1 MPLTAENLLA
11 TIKNR
16 WPDLRSWPSAA
27 WRPTQIDRA
36 ILGTVLALSLVGIVA
51 VYSAT
56 AYLAASNGT
65 STEGLL
71 LEHFVRLVIAIGA
84 MIVFSQIDYHVVARF
99 SKLGIFASVLLL
111 IWVLIQGDWQGGARR
126 AIFGFRPSDIA
137 RFALIVHVAVL
148 LTRKQLYIQNFGRG
162 FLPVVAWGV
171 IITILIGAQNVST
184 AMVLLM
190 TVLILGFIGRMKL
203 VHLGGLLGLGLL
215 LAVVMLLLFPARA
228 ERIESYLG
236 LRLFSHTN
244 EEMVFSNQGERFQ
257 ILQAQI
263 AIANGSFTG
272 KGIGKSTQKDWIP
285 AAYSDFIFA
294 IIAEEF
300 GILGALI
307 VVSLLGIFLYRGFM
321 HIARNAPDPLG
332 FFLASGISLTIG
344 LYGLVHVC
352 VNTGLMPVT
361 GLPFPFVSWGGTSLI
376 VTGIMVGVLLN
387 ISGQRF
393 ASKKREPKTKVA

>member
-1 MPLTAENLLA
+1 
-11 TIKNR
+11 
-16 WPDLRSWPSAA
+16 
-27 WRPTQIDRA
+27 
-36 ILGTVLALSLVGIVA
+36 
-51 VYSAT
+51 
-56 AYLAASNGT
+56 
-65 STEGLL
+65 
-71 LEHFVRLVIAIGA
+71 
-84 MIVFSQIDYHVVARF
+84 
-99 SKLGIFASVLLL
+99 
-111 IWVLIQGDWQGGARR
+111 
-126 AIFGFRPSDIA
+126 
-137 RFALIVHVAVL
+137 
-148 LTRKQLYIQNFGRG
+148 
-162 FLPVVAWGV
+162 
-171 IITILIGAQNVST
+171 
-184 AMVLLM
+184 
-190 TVLILGFIGRMKL
+190 
-203 VHLGGLLGLGLL
+203 
-215 LAVVMLLLFPARA
+215 
-228 ERIESYLG
+228 
-236 LRLFSHTN
+236 
-244 EEMVFSNQGERFQ
+244 
-257 ILQAQI
+257 
-263 AIANGSFTG
+263 